1 MTAVS
6 ADLLKEEGVENNSHT
21 VEDIKSKKK
30 RKPKNKNK
38 NSDNSE
44 VTENG
49 EVAEIEKKGENENE
63 EDNNED
69 IEIDDASTAD
79 PEKKKKK
86 RKPKKKSKPVQTNPP
101 TIPVS
106 KFYSTGLYP
115 LGEIQQYKDDN
126 LWRVTNEEK
135 RYLERS
141 MNDQYDEVRRAAE
154 VHRQVRHAAVQS
166 IKPGMTMIEICEL
179 IENGT
184 RNLIEA
190 EGLERGIAF
199 PTGCSLNH
207 VAAHYTPNAGD
218 KTVLNYGDVMKI
230 DFGTHVNGRIIDSAF
245 TLNFNPE
252 CDNLLAAVK
261 DATNTGIRESG
272 IDVRLQDIGG
282 YIQEVMESYEV
293 VIGGKTHQVKP
304 IRNLNGHSIGLY
316 QIHAGKTVPIVQR
329 AESGKMEEGEYYA
342 IETFGSTGKGY
353 VHEDGECSHYMKNF
367 EMGDKAIVRMPRAKQ
382 LLNTIT
388 KNFGTLAFCRRYLDR
403 IGEQKYLL
411 ALKSLVDA
419 GAVDPHPPLC
429 DIKGS
434 YTAQFE
440 HTFVL
445 KPTCKEVLSRGDD
458 Y

>member
-69 IEIDDASTAD
+69 IEIDD
-79 PEKKKKK
+79 
-86 RKPKKKSKPVQTNPP
+86 
-101 TIPVS
+101 
-106 KFYSTGLYP
+106 
-115 LGEIQQYKDDN
+115 DDN